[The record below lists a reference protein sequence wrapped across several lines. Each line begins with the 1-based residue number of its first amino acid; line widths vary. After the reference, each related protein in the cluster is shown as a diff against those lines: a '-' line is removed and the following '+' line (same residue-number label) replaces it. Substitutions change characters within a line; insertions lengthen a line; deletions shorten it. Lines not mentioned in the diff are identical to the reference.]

1 MAPTQ
6 QPVALGNGN
15 AAVLA
20 AETMNG
26 LAHKQLVVGADA
38 AQRSLTGDE
47 KAAVLLL
54 ALGPDFGKPILEELD
69 EMEIRVL
76 SRAMVRLGAITQK
89 MLDELLMEFVT
100 TISSNGAISGNTDT
114 TQRLLLSF
122 LPQERVD
129 TIMEEIRGPAGRNMW
144 EKLSNVQEDV
154 LANYLKNEYPQT
166 IAVVL
171 SKIATDHASRVLAV
185 LPEELAMEVVQRM
198 LSLDPVQKEILEK
211 IETTLRTEFMSTLST
226 TKRRDSHEQMAEI
239 FNSFDRQTE
248 ARFITSLE
256 ERSRDDSERIK
267 ALMFTFEDL
276 TRLEPSAIQALL
288 QKMDKKELGLALKG
302 ANDQVKEL
310 FFANMSARAGKLLKE
325 DMEAMGPVRLKDVDD
340 AQGRMV
346 ATAKDMAARGEIV
359 ITKSKADEEMIG

>member
-1 MAPTQ
+1 MAEATQ
-6 QPVALGNGN
+6 QLTQQVPS
-15 AAVLA
+15 
-20 AETMNG
+20 
-26 LAHKQLVVGADA
+26 KSLVVGNDADH
-38 AQRSLTGDE
+38 RTLSGDE

-69 EMEIRVL
+69 EIEIRTL
-76 SRAMVRLGAITQK
+76 SRAMVRLGPITQE
-89 MLDELLMEFVT
+89 MLDELLGEFVI
-100 TISSNGAISGNTDT
+100 TISSNGGIAGNSDT

-122 LPQERVD
+122 LPPDRVD
-129 TIMEEIRGPAGRNMW
+129 SIMEEIRGPAGRNMW

-171 SKIATDHASRVLAV
+171 SKIATDHASKVLSV
-185 LPEELAMEVVQRM
+185 LPEELALDVVQRM
-198 LSLDPVQKEILEK
+198 LALDTVQKEILEK
-211 IETTLRTEFMSTLST
+211 IETTLRTEFMSTLSH

-256 ERSRDDSERIK
+256 ESDREAAERIK

-276 TRLEPSAIQALL
+276 AKLESSAIQAVL

-310 FFANMSARAGKLLKE
+310 FFANMSARAGKILKD
-325 DMEAMGPVRLKDVDD
+325 DMEAMGPVRLKDVDE
-340 AQGRMV
+340 AQSRMV
-346 ATAKDMAARGEIV
+346 AVAKDLAARGEIV
-359 ITKSKADEEMIG
+359 IAKSNSDEEMIV

>member
-1 MAPTQ
+1 M
-6 QPVALGNGN
+6 
-15 AAVLA
+15 AAVA
-20 AETMNG
+20 QQTPQPQQIPNR
-26 LAHKQLVVGADA
+26 QLVVGNDADH
-38 AQRSLTGDE
+38 RTLSGDE

-54 ALGPDFGKPILEELD
+54 ALGPDFGRPILEELD
-69 EMEIRVL
+69 EMEVRTL
-76 SRAMVRLGAITQK
+76 SRAMVRLGPITQE
-89 MLDELLMEFVT
+89 MLDELLSEFVT
-100 TISSNGAISGNTDT
+100 TISANGGLSGNSDS

-122 LPQERVD
+122 LPPDRVD
-129 TIMEEIRGPAGRNMW
+129 SIMEEIRGPAGRNMW

-171 SKIATDHASRVLAV
+171 SKIATDHASKVLSV
-185 LPEELAMEVVQRM
+185 LPEELAMDVVQRM
-198 LSLDPVQKEILEK
+198 LALDPVQKEILEK
-211 IETTLRTEFMSTLST
+211 IETTLRTEFMSTLSH

-256 ERSRDDSERIK
+256 EADREAAERIK

-276 TRLEPSAIQALL
+276 TRLESSAIQALL

-302 ANDQVKEL
+302 ANEQVKDL
-310 FFANMSARAGKLLKE
+310 FFANMSARAGKILKD

-346 ATAKDMAARGEIV
+346 AVAKDLAARGEIV
-359 ITKSKADEEMIG
+359 ITKVKADEEMIS

>member
-1 MAPTQ
+1 MAQAAQPPQ
-6 QPVALGNGN
+6 QPAQQAVASLGG
-15 AAVLA
+15 
-20 AETMNG
+20 
-26 LAHKQLVVGADA
+26 KQLVVGADA
-38 AQRSLTGDE
+38 NQRTLTGDE

-54 ALGPDFGKPILEELD
+54 ALGPDFGRPILEELD
-69 EMEIRVL
+69 EVEIRVL
-76 SRAMVRLGAITQK
+76 SRAMVQLGPITQR
-89 MLDELLMEFVT
+89 MLDELFAEFVT
-100 TISSNGAISGNTDT
+100 GISSNGAIAGNSDS

-122 LPQERVD
+122 LPQDRVD

-171 SKIATDHASRVLAV
+171 SKIATDHASRVLSV
-185 LPEELAMEVVQRM
+185 LPEELALEVVQRM
-198 LSLDPVQKEILEK
+198 LALDPVQKEILEK
-211 IETTLRTEFMSTLST
+211 LETTLRTEFMSTLSH

-256 ERSRDDSERIK
+256 ERDREGAERIK

-276 TRLEPSAIQALL
+276 TRLESSAIQTLL

-302 ANDQVKEL
+302 ANEQVRDF
-310 FFANMSARAGKLLKE
+310 FFANMSARGGKMLKE
-325 DMEAMGPVRLKDVDD
+325 DMESMGPVRLKDVDE

-346 ATAKDMAARGEIV
+346 ATAKDLAARGEIV
-359 ITKSKADEEMIG
+359 ITKQKSDEEMIA

>member
-1 MAPTQ
+1 MPAIAPQPTQ
-6 QPVALGNGN
+6 QQIPS
-15 AAVLA
+15 
-20 AETMNG
+20 
-26 LAHKQLVVGADA
+26 KQLVVGTDADHRA
-38 AQRSLTGDE
+38 LSGDE

-69 EMEIRVL
+69 EVEIRTL
-76 SRAMVRLGAITQK
+76 SRAMVRLGPITQE
-89 MLDELLMEFVT
+89 MLDELLGEFVI
-100 TISSNGAISGNTDT
+100 TISSNGGISGNSDT

-122 LPQERVD
+122 LPSDRVD
-129 TIMEEIRGPAGRNMW
+129 SIMEEIRGPAGRNMW

-171 SKIATDHASRVLAV
+171 SKIATDHASRVLSV
-185 LPEELAMEVVQRM
+185 LPEELAMDVVQRM
-198 LSLDPVQKEILEK
+198 LALDPVQKEILEK
-211 IETTLRTEFMSTLST
+211 IETTLRTEFMSTLSH

-256 ERSRDDSERIK
+256 ETDREAAERIK

-276 TRLEPSAIQALL
+276 ARLESSVIQTLL

-310 FFANMSARAGKLLKE
+310 FFGNISTRAGKILKD
-325 DMEAMGPVRLKDVDD
+325 DMEAMGPVRLKDVDE

-346 ATAKDMAARGEIV
+346 AVAKDMAARGEIV
-359 ITKSKADEEMIG
+359 ISKTKSDEEMIS